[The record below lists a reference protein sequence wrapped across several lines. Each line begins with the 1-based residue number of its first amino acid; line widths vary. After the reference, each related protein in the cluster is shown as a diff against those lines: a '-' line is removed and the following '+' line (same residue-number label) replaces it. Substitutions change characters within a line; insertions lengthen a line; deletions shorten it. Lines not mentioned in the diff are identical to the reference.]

1 MKSKIKIKPE
11 TFLLILIIFF
21 AAILRI
27 YKLDK
32 IPNGLSVDE
41 ALIGYDAYS
50 ILKTGRD
57 HHGKLFPFYPEGF
70 TWGINPIFIY
80 SLIPFIKIFDLSLFT
95 IRFVSA
101 LWGILIVIGTFFL
114 VKEIFNEKVA
124 LISSFLVSISPWALQ
139 YSRIAWELITTPPF
153 VIFGIFFLIRGVK
166 KLNKKNIFLG
176 SFLLALS
183 TYTYATAKLFSPIL
197 FLGFILI
204 YQNFFRKHKKLFLIA
219 IITFLISGLPVF
231 YNTFFGI
238 GSSRFSILSIFNQ
251 DTLNR
256 FRDELNSKYNFT
268 PGINLLI
275 KSDYFVYF
283 YIFINNYLKHIS
295 LDFLFFIGDPILR
308 HSIRGFGQLYI
319 FELPLVIGG
328 IFLIIKKRNEIS
340 KLILLWL
347 ILFPVASSLTGDRIP
362 HASRTFIAIPI
373 FQIISAVFIFKIYD
387 WLKIP
392 SHYNLKSNKSIKKIF
407 LKNFIIVLLFL
418 YLIGSFANIIL
429 YFYNYFFIYPIYSG
443 PDWDYGWDQ
452 IVRYFNENNQKYDRI
467 ILTNKF
473 LWPWMRFYFYNKV
486 EPSAKGVN
494 VDSFYDYI
502 GPGNIKICDLDKC
515 PEIPGR
521 NLYIESWDIKEWLA
535 NNTQYKI
542 IGQILYPSGDVAYY
556 LIENN

>member
-1 MKSKIKIKPE
+1 MRSKIKIRPE

-32 IPNGLSVDE
+32 IPNGFTSDE
-41 ALIGYDAYS
+41 AQIGYDAYS

-57 HHGKLFPFYPEGF
+57 HHGKFLPFYPEGF

-80 SLIPFIKIFDLSLFT
+80 SLIPFIKIFDLSVFS

-114 VKEIFNEKVA
+114 GKEIFNEKVG

-139 YSRIAWELITTPPF
+139 YSRIAWELITTPSF
-153 VIFGIFFLIRGVK
+153 VIFGVFFLIRGVK
-166 KLNKKNIFLG
+166 KSNKKNIFLG

-197 FLGFILI
+197 FLGFLLI
-204 YQNFFRKHKKLFLIA
+204 NEKFFRKHKKLLLITVIIFLI
-219 IITFLISGLPVF
+219 TVLPVF
-231 YNTFFGI
+231 YYTFFGI
-238 GSSRFSILSIFNQ
+238 GNLRFNVLSIFNQ
-251 DTLNR
+251 DTLNKY
-256 FRDELNSKYNFT
+256 RDELNSKYNFT
-268 PGINLLI
+268 PGLNFLI
-275 KSDYFVYF
+275 KNDYFVYF
-283 YIFINNYLKHIS
+283 YIFLTNYLKHIS
-295 LDFLFFIGDPILR
+295 LDFLFFIGDANLR

-319 FELPLVIGG
+319 FELPLVLGAL
-328 IFLIIKKRNEIS
+328 FLLIKRRNNID

-347 ILFPVASSLTGDRIP
+347 LLFPVASSLTGDRIP

-373 FQIISAVFIFKIYD
+373 FQIISAIFIVKIYD
-387 WLKIP
+387 WLKIH
-392 SHYNLKSNKSIKKIF
+392 SHYNLKFNKSIKKIF
-407 LKNFIIVLLFL
+407 LKNFIIALVFL

-443 PDWDYGWDQ
+443 PDWDYGFDQ
-452 IVRYFNENNQKYDRI
+452 LVLYVNENKEKYNKTI
-467 ILTNKF
+467 ITNKF
-473 LWPWMRFYFYNKV
+473 LWPWIKFYFYNKV
-486 EPSAKGVN
+486 EPSAEGVN
-494 VDSFYDYI
+494 IESFYDYT
-502 GPGNIKICDLDKC
+502 GPGDIKICDLDKC

-521 NLYIESWDIKEWLA
+521 NLYIESSDIKEWLA
-535 NNTQYKI
+535 NNTKYKI
-542 IGQILYPSGDVAYY
+542 TGQILYPSGDVAYY